1 MSAHEEHHSG
11 ELMGVIKK
19 GNSMIILII
28 REGRGAQSA
37 GNLLGLDRLGQSL
50 VLDEQA
56 TLCISILTAGCR
68 KAESKEKYFHASLD
82 ACLASFRVK
91 F

>member
-37 GNLLGLDRLGQSL
+37 GNLLVLGQSL